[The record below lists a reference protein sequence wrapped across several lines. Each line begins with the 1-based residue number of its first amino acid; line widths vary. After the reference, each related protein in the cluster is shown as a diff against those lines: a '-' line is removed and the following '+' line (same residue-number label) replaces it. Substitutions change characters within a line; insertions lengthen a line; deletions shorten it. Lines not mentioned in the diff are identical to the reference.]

1 MRSNLRPLTTN
12 TTIMIKET
20 DKSSILGVWDH
31 YDYIAEA
38 EKQLKDENV
47 YRDVEFTSKSLQY
60 LVETSNNVSKFKR
73 EKLKNN

>member
-1 MRSNLRPLTTN
+1 M
-12 TTIMIKET
+12 TIF
-20 DKSSILGVWDH
+20 
-31 YDYIAEA
+31 AEA

-60 LVETSNNVSKFKR
+60 LVKTSNKVSKFKR